1 MEYHPGI
8 FINKWTCCDGRE
20 KIAQGCQKSFAANED
35 DGYQGKSK
43 HFIGYHEFTNNVPK
57 VASVRMINGI

>member
-20 KIAQGCQKSFAANED
+20 KTAQGCQKSFAANED

-43 HFIGYHEFTNNVPK
+43 HFIDYYELLL
-57 VASVRMINGI
+57 